1 MYYNYDEYMREVL
14 GYPKANDR
22 NPVPQEEPYQ
32 ASVTYRP
39 EYEART
45 DLIMC
50 YPDVYKMLTPMIR
63 KACENLYDPIT
74 EDDVNKMALEIY
86 FNFEVDEKREEVEE
100 NNRSVEPRGTSR
112 SMTRGNNAR
121 FDRNLEKSI
130 QAKPSGKEIEKVEE
144 NREEEGRIMPP
155 RKPNNS
161 TLLDLIKILILN
173 QILGRP
179 NYPGRPPMPPRPPR
193 PPMHPRD
200 EYTDYGDYPYWSY

>member
-1 MYYNYDEYMREVL
+1 M
-14 GYPKANDR
+14 KTFTT
-22 NPVPQEEPYQ
+22 QSQ
-32 ASVTYRP
+32 
-39 EYEART
+39 
-45 DLIMC
+45 
-50 YPDVYKMLTPMIR
+50 
-63 KACENLYDPIT
+63 
-74 EDDVNKMALEIY
+74 
-86 FNFEVDEKREEVEE
+86 
-100 NNRSVEPRGTSR
+100 
-112 SMTRGNNAR
+112 
-121 FDRNLEKSI
+121 
-130 QAKPSGKEIEKVEE
+130 KPSGKEIEKVEE

>member
-14 GYPKANDR
+14 GYPKTNDR
-22 NPVPQEEPYQ
+22 NSVPQEEAYQ

-39 EYEART
+39 DYETRT
-45 DLIMC
+45 DLTMC

-86 FNFEVDEKREEVEE
+86 FNFEMDEKREETEE
-100 NNRSVEPRGTSR
+100 GNRSVETRVNNRTTSR
-112 SMTRGNNAR
+112 NNNAR

-130 QAKPSGKEIEKVEE
+130 QAKPNQKEIEKVEE
-144 NREEEGRIMPP
+144 NREEEERAKPP
-155 RKPNNS
+155 RRPNNS

-179 NYPGRPPMPPRPPR
+179 THPGRPPMPPRPPR
-193 PPMHPRD
+193 PPMRPRD
-200 EYTDYGDYPYWSY
+200 EYADYGDYPYWLY